1 MFPTSGKNYLMSRN
15 DTEFTIEFSKPQ
27 SAFGLNITDAEGSPF
42 SMTLHREDGTTKN
55 VIIPVEANHIDFSG
69 SALFFGVKDAETPF
83 NAVTIHKP
91 GDTERIGVDE
101 LVIGEIKQ

>member
-1 MFPTSGKNYLMSRN
+1 
-15 DTEFTIEFSKPQ
+15 
-27 SAFGLNITDAEGSPF
+27 
-42 SMTLHREDGTTKN
+42 MTLHREDGTTKN
-55 VIIPVEANHIDFSG
+55 VVIPVEANYIDFSG
-69 SALFFGVKDAETPF
+69 SVLFFGVKDAETPF